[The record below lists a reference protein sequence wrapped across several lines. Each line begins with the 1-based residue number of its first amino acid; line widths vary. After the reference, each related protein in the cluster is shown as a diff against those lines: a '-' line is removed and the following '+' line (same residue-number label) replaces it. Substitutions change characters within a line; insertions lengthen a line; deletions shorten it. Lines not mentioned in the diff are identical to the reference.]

1 MLKLAMISLL
11 HIYLFVLTK
20 AFMGVPKYVLSRHQD
35 GLCDSKFESY
45 HTQMTAFTKYDKHKE
60 KTKDTSLS
68 MSGTAPVKDFRGI
81 YSIEN
86 EEQHK

>member
-1 MLKLAMISLL
+1 ML

-20 AFMGVPKYVLSRHQD
+20 AFIGVPMQMRPSHQD
-35 GLCDSKFESY
+35 RLCDSKFESY
-45 HTQMTAFTKYDKHKE
+45 NTQMTTFIKHDKHKE
-60 KTKDTSLS
+60 KTKDTHLS